1 MDAAALAW
9 SPIVGLLAAIL
20 TVSFYIPLA
29 AFYVPPDV
37 AIILALV
44 AISWIRGFKAEI
56 DFCDLCDS
64 FLGRKKRIS
73 RRWIAG
79 IPGITCLIF
88 AALLRYAIARQF
100 FLLESV
106 RLLAL
111 GTFVPFVVPSFSPE
125 RAARIKLLGGSW
137 LLVSAITAL
146 APVKL
151 LSAAS
156 ALFGLRG
163 PLLTFAL
170 IYLSARLTFHLADEP
185 APLNVAALPSELAA
199 YLSFILVRYHFHS
212 CRRGH
217 VSIFNIRLYAG
228 QPPNLSYPA
237 WLEPCASTLRTA
249 GITS

>member
-64 FLGRKKRIS
+64 FLARKKRIS
-73 RRWIAG
+73 RRSIAC

-185 APLNVAALPSELAA
+185 APLHVAALPSELAA
-199 YLSFILVRYHFHS
+199 YLSFILVRYHF
-212 CRRGH
+212 
-217 VSIFNIRLYAG
+217 L
-228 QPPNLSYPA
+228 
-237 WLEPCASTLRTA
+237 
-249 GITS
+249 

>member
-29 AFYVPPDV
+29 TFYVPPDV
-37 AIILALV
+37 ATILALV

-100 FLLESV
+100 FLLESA

-146 APVKL
+146 APMKL

-163 PLLTFAL
+163 PLLTFGL
-170 IYLSARLTFHLADEP
+170 IYLSARLAFHLADEP
-185 APLNVAALPSELAA
+185 APLHVAALPSELAA
-199 YLSFILVRYHFHS
+199 YLSFILVRYHF
-212 CRRGH
+212 
-217 VSIFNIRLYAG
+217 L
-228 QPPNLSYPA
+228 
-237 WLEPCASTLRTA
+237 
-249 GITS
+249 

>member
-1 MDAAALAW
+1 MDGAALAW

-64 FLGRKKRIS
+64 FLARKKRIS

-100 FLLESV
+100 FLLESA

-199 YLSFILVRYHFHS
+199 YLSFILVGYHF
-212 CRRGH
+212 
-217 VSIFNIRLYAG
+217 L
-228 QPPNLSYPA
+228 
-237 WLEPCASTLRTA
+237 
-249 GITS
+249 

>member
-1 MDAAALAW
+1 VDSFLSAVHHFTGFRIPRFAEHPMDAAALAW

-64 FLGRKKRIS
+64 FLGRKKSIS

-100 FLLESV
+100 FLLESA

-199 YLSFILVRYHFHS
+199 YLSFILVRYHF
-212 CRRGH
+212 
-217 VSIFNIRLYAG
+217 L
-228 QPPNLSYPA
+228 
-237 WLEPCASTLRTA
+237 
-249 GITS
+249 